1 MALTNTPTSSF
12 WDAFIHSEKSDGF
25 RLRLAERIQRLQTL
39 LYPGSHFQRN
49 NRTVFIEFRLFTHTE
64 RVKPPPPGKAPL

>member
-12 WDAFIHSEKSDGF
+12 WDAFIHSEKAMVSASVLRKGF
-25 RLRLAERIQRLQTL
+25 SVSKPFSIPAVIFSGTIEPSL
-39 LYPGSHFQRN
+39 LNSACS
-49 NRTVFIEFRLFTHTE
+49 THTE